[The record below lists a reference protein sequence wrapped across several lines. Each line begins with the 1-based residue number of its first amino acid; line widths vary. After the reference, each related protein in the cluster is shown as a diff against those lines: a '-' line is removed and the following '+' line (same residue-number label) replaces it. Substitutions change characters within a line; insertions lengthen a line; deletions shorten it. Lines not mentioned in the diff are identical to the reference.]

1 MQKLVEWS
9 LWSASGALHSF
20 EIIYLHDMV
29 KCPLK
34 SLLLTC
40 LLGLPTMLCGQEKD
54 PIDKIEPILEKHCF
68 SCHHDTKRSAGISL
82 KNIFMGINDT
92 KALMVRD
99 GKVWMNVVKQIESG
113 DMPPRGQPQL
123 SLEEHETLVKTINEI
138 LYSSLGANNPGRV
151 VMRRLSHSEYQYSVY
166 SLLGVSYDAP
176 AKFPADGSGGAGF
189 DNFASTLFLTPL
201 KMERYYEAAEQI
213 VDEAYANEMLWRSV
227 VPYSYEKSF
236 WRRLSDWVASFFTKV
251 DPSRDAVLA
260 ATDVIVP
267 FASRAYRR
275 FLEPE
280 EKEKLLGLFRTVY
293 EGTDEDSRYDIAL
306 KETLKAVL
314 VSPNFLYRYE
324 EELPAPIDHPYPLSN
339 FEIATRLSYFLWSTL
354 PDKELFDAAY
364 HEDLQDPE
372 VISRQVRRMLKDSK
386 AKNFAESFVTQWF
399 GISRFRETNPLDP
412 ERFPEMTASLRDAMY
427 KEMVEYFYHV
437 LTESRNFRDLLDS
450 DYTFLNE
457 ELARHYGVEGVTG
470 NHMRKVQVH
479 DGIRGGV
486 LGMGS
491 VLATT
496 SMPLRTSPVL
506 RGKWVLEEILGT
518 PPPPAPPDV
527 GELPEEAETDQNAS
541 IRDLL
546 TMHRANP
553 TCANCHKKMDP
564 IGFGLENF
572 DPAGRW
578 RDSYGN
584 KPVIAW
590 DTLPSGEV
598 FNGPRQLKKILATK
612 EDDFARTL
620 SEKMFIYAIGRN
632 VGFVD
637 ELYIQ
642 RLIKNLKTNGFDT
655 EKFIIEL
662 VNLEPFR
669 FKVNDKGEKLK
680 TSNPI

>member
-1 MQKLVEWS
+1 MVWNVPERKFIFCKLPYLQAMVRFITILFLVGS
-9 LWSASGALHSF
+9 LIGFSQALRA
-20 EIIYLHDMV
+20 
-29 KCPLK
+29 
-34 SLLLTC
+34 
-40 LLGLPTMLCGQEKD
+40 QEQD
-54 PIDKIEPILEKHCF
+54 PIKKIRPILEKHCF

-113 DMPPRGQPQL
+113 EMPPRGQPQM
-123 SLEEHETLVKTINEI
+123 SVEEHETLVNTINEI

-166 SLLGVSYDAP
+166 SLLGVAYDAP

-201 KMERYYEAAEQI
+201 KMERYYEAAEEILDQ
-213 VDEAYANEMLWRSV
+213 AHANELLWGKV
-227 VPYSYEKSF
+227 VPESYKKSF
-236 WRRLSDWVASFFTKV
+236 WERFTDWVASIFTTV
-251 DPSRDAVLA
+251 DKSEGAVLA
-260 ATDVIVP
+260 ASDVIVP

-275 FLEPE
+275 FLETG
-280 EKEKLLGLFRTVY
+280 EKEKLLGLFRKVY
-293 EGTDEDSRYDIAL
+293 EGSDADDKYDLAI

-324 EELPAPIDHPYPLSN
+324 EELPVPIDHPYPLGN
-339 FEIATRLSYFLWSTL
+339 FELATRLSYFLWSTL
-354 PDKELFDAAY
+354 PDKELFDVAY
-364 HEDLQDPE
+364 HQGLQDPE
-372 VISRQVRRMLKDSK
+372 VVNEQVRRMLKDPK

-399 GISRFRETNPLDP
+399 GIAAFRETNPLDP
-412 ERFPEMTASLRDAMY
+412 ERFPEMTSTLRDAMY
-427 KEMVEYFYHV
+427 QEMVEYFYHI
-437 LTESRNFRDLLDS
+437 LTESRDFRDLLDS
-450 DYTFLNE
+450 DYTFVNE
-457 ELARHYGVEGVTG
+457 ELARHYGIEGVRG
-470 NHMRKVQVH
+470 NEMRKVTVS

-491 VLATT
+491 VLAST

-518 PPPPAPPDV
+518 PPPPPPPDV
-527 GELPEEAETDQNAS
+527 GELPEEASTDKNAS

-546 TMHRANP
+546 TLHRANP
-553 TCANCHKKMDP
+553 ACASCHQKMDP

-572 DPAGRW
+572 DPTGKW
-578 RDSYGN
+578 RNSYGD
-584 KPVIAW
+584 KPIIAW

-598 FNGPRQLKKILATK
+598 FSGPKELKKILASK

-642 RLIKNLKTNGFDT
+642 RLIKNLKENHFDT
-655 EKFIIEL
+655 EKFIIAL

-669 FKVNDKGEKLK
+669 FKVNDKGERLK
-680 TSNPI
+680 ASNPL